1 MNGEFRSFYSDKKVD
16 RTNRSAAK
24 GREHALDV
32 RLDDNIS
39 QNPEIAKLGSQQTDA
54 ALANTSRKYRNAS
67 EFYRNIIA
75 KVLNY
80 KLPGEKNPENASS
93 TDKNG
98 PSAAPDGA
106 MEGKRTEVGQVGQ
119 VVRERR
125 ALYSH
130 SPSAKTAPALHTL
143 LQNNCGISFKKT
155 SPC

>member
-54 ALANTSRKYRNAS
+54 ALANTSREYRNAS

-80 KLPGEKNPENASS
+80 KFSDEKIRKMQAL
-93 TDKNG
+93 
-98 PSAAPDGA
+98 
-106 MEGKRTEVGQVGQ
+106 RT
-119 VVRERR
+119 
-125 ALYSH
+125 
-130 SPSAKTAPALHTL
+130 KTAPPPLRTELWRASGRKRTSRTGTVRSL
-143 LQNNCGISFKKT
+143 LSLAISENR
-155 SPC
+155 PCPAHFRIIWRLL